1 MLEKR
6 AFEPEFLHRLDNLV
20 LGATRARTARAGRRT
35 IGRIQGS
42 GIEPENFREY
52 TEGDDLRFLDWN
64 ALARL
69 DNLTIRTFRAE
80 RQVEMTILID
90 ASASMGFPAE
100 DDKFGL
106 ALLLAVGLA
115 YIGMAEN
122 DPVRLAAFQTDRTGR
137 RLVATRFHR
146 RRESFDEFRSFVT
159 SLTCS
164 GETRMSA
171 AVDELLSA
179 RRSAGIV
186 FVISDFLVNA
196 SDYETAITRLVAA
209 RHEVKVMHVMGERE
223 TSGTYPP
230 GPYRIRDAESGE
242 IREVIFGP
250 AQAAVCRDRATRHA
264 ERVRD
269 FCAQRGVMH
278 AAAFGAHRADE
289 IITHEFPRLGVIV

>member
-100 DDKFGL
+100 DDKLGL

-159 SLTCS
+159 SLSCS

-269 FCAQRGVMH
+269 FCARRGVMH